1 MLYLRCSRILV
12 AITLYSS
19 TRIKPV
25 SFDVLRLRMQRVINE
40 NQTYKAIYRNQLS
53 LIPAKSDSAKE
64 DSYSLDD
71 GPKKHQS
78 TEKWRK
84 KIHRLQQRLQQSEAE
99 LLSYREECSR
109 IHFENRSLRKQLIKQ
124 SVIPTIQTK
133 AVYLTSIQQH
143 ELELLNRFFSLNRFA
158 VCESPSDSFSHFLS
172 EKLNIPRILHLS
184 ILRQYSLFIHYCSP
198 KPNKIHSSSSRNK
211 HDHQLIPET
220 CQRSILYLP
229 PSELE
234 RGWNICVVECQSFI
248 DFWMRSMM
256 GYDERE
262 RLFQSLCDGDEIS
275 YFSIKQMVCDFLY
288 WNQEVRSAIHGNEN
302 QNAEELSICCHY
314 CIYITTVSV
323 AVLFNLTGLTS
334 LSISK
339 RDVLHSNLFSI
350 LQLLDKK
357 SSTVILPFAPAYSQQ
372 IFNRFESL
380 CLGFDH
386 TLLPRSCIPCDSVSP
401 DSHHSLSIPFDT
413 LIDSMTPK
421 LTPLCLQR
429 AIRRINMLIECTS
442 DNSLS
447 YEAYAMFNIL
457 YNVEV

>member
-143 ELELLNRFFSLNRFA
+143 ELELLNRFFSLN
-158 VCESPSDSFSHFLS
+158 
-172 EKLNIPRILHLS
+172 
-184 ILRQYSLFIHYCSP
+184 
-198 KPNKIHSSSSRNK
+198 
-211 HDHQLIPET
+211 
-220 CQRSILYLP
+220 
-229 PSELE
+229 
-234 RGWNICVVECQSFI
+234 
-248 DFWMRSMM
+248 
-256 GYDERE
+256 
-262 RLFQSLCDGDEIS
+262 
-275 YFSIKQMVCDFLY
+275 
-288 WNQEVRSAIHGNEN
+288 
-302 QNAEELSICCHY
+302 
-314 CIYITTVSV
+314 
-323 AVLFNLTGLTS
+323 
-334 LSISK
+334 
-339 RDVLHSNLFSI
+339 
-350 LQLLDKK
+350 LL
-357 SSTVILPFAPAYSQQ
+357 V
-372 IFNRFESL
+372 
-380 CLGFDH
+380 
-386 TLLPRSCIPCDSVSP
+386 
-401 DSHHSLSIPFDT
+401 
-413 LIDSMTPK
+413 
-421 LTPLCLQR
+421 
-429 AIRRINMLIECTS
+429 
-442 DNSLS
+442 
-447 YEAYAMFNIL
+447 
-457 YNVEV
+457 

>member
-1 MLYLRCSRILV
+1 
-12 AITLYSS
+12 
-19 TRIKPV
+19 
-25 SFDVLRLRMQRVINE
+25 
-40 NQTYKAIYRNQLS
+40 
-53 LIPAKSDSAKE
+53 
-64 DSYSLDD
+64 
-71 GPKKHQS
+71 
-78 TEKWRK
+78 
-84 KIHRLQQRLQQSEAE
+84 
-99 LLSYREECSR
+99 
-109 IHFENRSLRKQLIKQ
+109 
-124 SVIPTIQTK
+124 
-133 AVYLTSIQQH
+133 
-143 ELELLNRFFSLNRFA
+143 
-158 VCESPSDSFSHFLS
+158 
-172 EKLNIPRILHLS
+172 
-184 ILRQYSLFIHYCSP
+184 
-198 KPNKIHSSSSRNK
+198 
-211 HDHQLIPET
+211 
-220 CQRSILYLP
+220 
-229 PSELE
+229 
-234 RGWNICVVECQSFI
+234 
-248 DFWMRSMM
+248 M

-413 LIDSMTPK
+413 LMDSMTPK

-457 YNVEV
+457 YNVEI